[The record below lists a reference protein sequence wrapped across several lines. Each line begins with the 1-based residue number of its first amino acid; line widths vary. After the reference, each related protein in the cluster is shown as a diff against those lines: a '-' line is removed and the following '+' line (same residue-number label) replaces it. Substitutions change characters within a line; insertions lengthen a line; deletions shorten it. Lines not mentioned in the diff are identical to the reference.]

1 VSGTPSTGAPAAPP
15 VVPPSRAVSWARRL
29 PRVPL
34 TIRARLTVIYGGAF
48 LLAGLVLVFVM
59 YLLVRNRLGPRDRMW
74 VRSLSGDPATL
85 LQEGTTTRGSVPVP
99 PPGAG
104 VAAQEYVG
112 QVKAAIIDYDE
123 GTLDALL
130 RYSIVA
136 VFVLLLLAGFI
147 GWLMAGRVLHPLQ
160 EITATARRASE
171 RNLHERIALAGPQDE
186 LKELAVTFDAM
197 LERLDQAF
205 AGQRRFVANASHEL
219 RTPLAVSRTVLEVA
233 LGDPA
238 VSGDLRQVGRTLL
251 ATNER
256 SERLIDGLLALANGD
271 SEPALR
277 VPVDLAD
284 VAAQTV
290 EQVAAEAG
298 EREVSVTSDL
308 GPAPVTGDGVLLE
321 RLTLNLLQNGIRH
334 NTPGGWVEVT
344 TTTAAGGVA
353 EIVVANSGPVV
364 PPYEV
369 DTLFEPFRRLNAQR
383 VGSDRGVGLGLSIVR
398 SVARAHGGVVT
409 AVPRDGGGLV
419 VRVSIPPVRP
429 VPPQISPGPR

>member
-1 VSGTPSTGAPAAPP
+1 VSGVA
-15 VVPPSRAVSWARRL
+15 SWARQQL
-29 PRVPL
+29 PL
-34 TIRARLTVIYGGAF
+34 TLRARLTLVYGGAF
-48 LLAGLVLVFVM
+48 LVAGLVLVFVM
-59 YLLVRNRLGPRDRMW
+59 YVLMSSRLAPNDRVW
-74 VRSLSGDPATL
+74 VRTIGGDPAGAP
-85 LQEGTTTRGSVPVP
+85 QEGTAAAAQGAVPAP
-99 PPGAG
+99 PPGG
-104 VAAQEYVG
+104 VTFQEYAGEVRSA
-112 QVKAAIIDYDE
+112 VIRYDE

-136 VFVLLLLAGFI
+136 VLVLLLLAGFI

-171 RNLHERIALAGPQDE
+171 RNLHERIALAGPEDE
-186 LKELAVTFDAM
+186 FKELADTFDAM
-197 LERLDQAF
+197 LERLDQSF

-233 LGDPA
+233 LGDPDA
-238 VSGDLRQVGRTLL
+238 SGDLRQVGRTLL
-251 ATNER
+251 VTNER

-284 VAAQTV
+284 VAAQTY
-290 EQVAAEAG
+290 EQVAAEAA
-298 EREVSVTSDL
+298 EREVSVTSIL
-308 GPAPVTGDGVLLE
+308 EPAPVTGDGVLLE
-321 RLTLNLLQNGIRH
+321 RLALNLLQNGIRH
-334 NTPGGWVEVT
+334 NAPGGWMEVT
-344 TTTAAGGVA
+344 TTTGPGGVA

-369 DTLFEPFRRLNAQR
+369 DTMFEPFRRHNAQR
-383 VGSDRGVGLGLSIVR
+383 VASDRGAGLGLSIVR

-409 AVPRDGGGLV
+409 AVPRDAREGGGLV

-429 VPPQISPGPR
+429 APPQITPGPR